1 MQALLLR
8 YDKHIGYN
16 MKQEIQKRIDQ
27 IKAGQ
32 IPDGYSRTSL
42 GIFPCD
48 WEIDKSFS
56 ELFSFHSNLGKSR
69 EELCDNGICYLHYGD
84 MHRNSSYIA
93 KYSDYLYEPK
103 YDISLFGKEDFLM
116 QDGDIAFLDASED
129 LSGTSR
135 AVLIDN
141 PDNEPFIAGLHT
153 ILAKER
159 GTAFAKYFKQ
169 YITISQDVRK
179 QFQRLAVGFKV
190 YGLNKDT
197 LGWIRISYPKS
208 IKEQE
213 KIAQV
218 LMTWDK
224 AIELQEKYIR
234 KLNLNKKILMHCLFK
249 SEGDWRSEKLE
260 KLIVLLTSGGTPPTS
275 NNAYFNGDVIWV
287 SIDDMSKAEKYI
299 DNSLRKLTNL
309 GLENSSAKLFP
320 AGTVLYAM
328 YASIGKTAIA
338 KVSCATSQAILGI
351 VADENKLDNEYLYYY
366 LCYIQERILLQ
377 GQKGTQSNLNK
388 MIVSK
393 FDIDLPY
400 VDGEI
405 DIGRQKLIAK
415 ILSNADE
422 GIILQNQ
429 KLEKLKEQRKSLQQ
443 LLLTGIVRV

>member
-1 MQALLLR
+1 MLDYYFLTMQALLLR

-69 EELCDNGICYLHYGD
+69 EELGDNGICYLHYGD

-213 KIAQV
+213 KIAQI

-224 AIELQEKYIR
+224 VIELQEKYIEVLLKKR
-234 KLNLNKKILMHCLFK
+234 KYFLQCLFNQNLCSKHIQLGDYVVQRNHRNRFRTIKNVK
-249 SEGDWRSEKLE
+249 SVSNTRGFIDQSEQFSK
-260 KLIVLLTSGGTPPTS
+260 IVASE
-275 NNAYFNGDVIWV
+275 
-287 SIDDMSKAEKYI
+287 DMSNYKIVKQNYI
-299 DNSLRKLTNL
+299 AYNPSRINVGSIALYEGVTDCIVSPMYIVFSCKNISPKFLLLLLETERGWYEIKSHLSGSVRNSLSFDDLRDITLPLPKEDSLYIVQ
-309 GLENSSAKLFP
+309 LFE
-320 AGTVLYAM
+320 TIDKEI
-328 YASIGKTAIA
+328 SIK
-338 KVSCATSQAILGI
+338 
-351 VADENKLDNEYLYYY
+351 NKY
-366 LCYIQERILLQ
+366 
-377 GQKGTQSNLNK
+377 
-388 MIVSK
+388 
-393 FDIDLPY
+393 
-400 VDGEI
+400 
-405 DIGRQKLIAK
+405 
-415 ILSNADE
+415 
-422 GIILQNQ
+422 
-429 KLEKLKEQRKSLQQ
+429 LEKLKEQRKSLQQ